1 MFDPW
6 AILGLSS
13 TGAANP
19 DGGVVESTVWVSKEA
34 VEKFEKE
41 YAWEFVEKTD
51 GSFQVH
57 YYKATK

>member
-13 TGAANP
+13 TGASSP
-19 DGGVVESTVWVSKEA
+19 DGGVIESTVWVSKEA
-34 VEKFEKE
+34 IEKFEKE
-41 YAWEFVEKTD
+41 YTWEFVEKAD

-57 YYKATK
+57 YYKVPK